1 MVYWYSHLMQQVQSC
16 NNSKG
21 EIKDA
26 NFTVS
31 AITDCIKTY
40 WRNLHKQYNMR
51 CDPEKH
57 KKTKDA
63 GKCQIHCETVRQLL
77 FPVIT
82 F

>member
-1 MVYWYSHLMQQVQSC
+1 MQQVQSH

-31 AITDCIKTY
+31 AITDCVKTY

-57 KKTKDA
+57 KKMKDA
-63 GKCQIHCETVRQLL
+63 GKHWNHWATVRQSDHLSL
-77 FPVIT
+77 
-82 F
+82 